1 MPTLRTIFAVSLCMI
16 FQVSGFSQT
25 DSPHKP
31 EQGTVLA
38 RLSYTR
44 RYFRVKA
51 NEEKYLPTVCF
62 ELYRDGHY
70 RIVRTMRKGGPR
82 HLGPEEENRAGKL
95 SQDQFNTISKMLM
108 QLDFSSSPGAVVIRK
123 GLESFEAEV
132 PNGAEERRLLW
143 IDPDHQRPFPES
155 ATKVIGWLAEFQN
168 SEDATPFNGP
178 QITTDPVCPRPS
190 QTPLA
195 ANWHSSC
202 H

>member
-1 MPTLRTIFAVSLCMI
+1 MPVLRTIFALSLCVI
-16 FQVSGFSQT
+16 FQASDFSQT

-38 RLSYTR
+38 RLSYTS
-44 RYFRVKA
+44 RYFRGHG
-51 NEEKYLPTVCF
+51 NGEKYLPSVCF
-62 ELYRDGHY
+62 ELYPDGHY
-70 RIVRTMRKGGPR
+70 RIVRTRRKGSPT
-82 HLGPEEENRAGKL
+82 HLGPVPENRAGKL
-95 SQDQFNTISKMLM
+95 SEDQFDTISKMLT

-123 GLESFEAEV
+123 GSESFEAEI

-155 ATKVIGWLAEFQN
+155 AVKVIGWLAEFQN
-168 SEDATPFNGP
+168 SEDATPFDVP
-178 QITTDPVCPRPS
+178 QRTTDPVCPRPS

-195 ANWHSSC
+195 ANWRSSC